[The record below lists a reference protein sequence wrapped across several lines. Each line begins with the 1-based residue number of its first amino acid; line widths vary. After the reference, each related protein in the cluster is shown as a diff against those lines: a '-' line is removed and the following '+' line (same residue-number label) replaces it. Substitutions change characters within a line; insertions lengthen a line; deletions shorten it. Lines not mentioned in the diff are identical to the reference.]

1 MKLIWK
7 LLRQHIS
14 VAQLTGFFVANLFG
28 LVIVLLSIQLYHD
41 ILPLFSGEDSLMKR
55 DYIIISKRVSTLG
68 GLLNKQSGFTADEV
82 EELRQQDFARSVGE
96 FTPSNFKVSTGIS
109 MAEVGVNMGTAM
121 FFEAVPD
128 EYVDVNLQ
136 KWNFDE
142 SSDVVPIIIPRNY
155 LNLYNF
161 GFAKSR
167 GLPQLSEGVMGLIQ
181 MDIYMTGDNGEK
193 LQYKGNIVGFS
204 NRLNTILVPQKFI
217 DWANNRLSP
226 EKKNNPSRLIVEVE
240 NAADASMAKYL
251 QQKGY
256 ETENDKLDNS
266 KMTYLL
272 RVVTAVVVS
281 VGAIIS
287 ILSFYILMLSVLL
300 LLQKNTVKLQNLMLI
315 GYSPRQVALPYQM
328 LTVGLNV
335 VNGIVAIIIVSVV
348 RTFYIDSLTIVAPQ
362 MAVNPL
368 AGICLICLILVLV
381 ISIINA
387 VVIYRKIVSIWMHK

>member
-1 MKLIWK
+1 
-7 LLRQHIS
+7 
-14 VAQLTGFFVANLFG
+14 
-28 LVIVLLSIQLYHD
+28 
-41 ILPLFSGEDSLMKR
+41 MKR
-55 DYIIISKRVSTLG
+55 DYIIISKRVSALG

-82 EELRQQDFARSVGE
+82 EELRQQGFARSVGE

-109 MAEVGVNMGTAM
+109 MAEAGVNMGTAM

-272 RVVTAVVVS
+272 RVVTAVVAG
-281 VGAIIS
+281 VGAVIS
-287 ILSFYILMLSVLL
+287 ILSFYILMLSVFL

-348 RTFYIDSLTIVAPQ
+348 RTLYIDSLTIVAPQ

-368 AGICLICLILVLV
+368 AGICLICLILVSV

>member
-1 MKLIWK
+1 
-7 LLRQHIS
+7 
-14 VAQLTGFFVANLFG
+14 VAQLTGFFTANLFG
-28 LVIVLLSIQLYHD
+28 LVIVLLSVQLYHD
-41 ILPLFSGEDSLMKR
+41 ILPLFSGDDSLMKK
-55 DYIIISKRVSTLG
+55 DYIIVSKRVNALG
-68 GLLNKQSGFTADEV
+68 GLLNRQSGFSASEV
-82 EELRQQDFARSVGE
+82 DDLRAQTFARSVGE

-109 MAEVGVNMGTAM
+109 MAQAGVNMGTAM

-136 KWNFDE
+136 KWHFDE
-142 SSDVVPIIIPRNY
+142 GSSVVPIIIPRNY

-167 GLPQLSEGVMGLIQ
+167 GLPQLSEGVMSLVQ

-193 LQYKGNIVGFS
+193 LHYKGNIAGFS

-226 EKKNNPSRLIVEVE
+226 GKQSRPSRLIVEVD

-266 KMTYLL
+266 RMTYLL
-272 RVVTAVVVS
+272 RVVTGVVAG
-281 VGAIIS
+281 VGGVIS
-287 ILSFYILMLSVLL
+287 LLSFYILMLSVFL

-335 VNGIVAIIIVSVV
+335 VNGILAVIIVAVV
-348 RTFYIDSLTIVAPQ
+348 RGFYIDSLTVVAPQ
-362 MAVNPL
+362 MTINPL
-368 AGICLICLILVLV
+368 FGIIVICAVLV
-381 ISIINA
+381 VAVAFINVA
-387 VVIYRKIVSIWMHK
+387 VIYRKIVTIRMHK

>member
-1 MKLIWK
+1 
-7 LLRQHIS
+7 
-14 VAQLTGFFVANLFG
+14 
-28 LVIVLLSIQLYHD
+28 
-41 ILPLFSGEDSLMKR
+41 
-55 DYIIISKRVSTLG
+55 
-68 GLLNKQSGFTADEV
+68 
-82 EELRQQDFARSVGE
+82 
-96 FTPSNFKVSTGIS
+96 
-109 MAEVGVNMGTAM
+109 
-121 FFEAVPD
+121 
-128 EYVDVNLQ
+128 
-136 KWNFDE
+136 
-142 SSDVVPIIIPRNY
+142 
-155 LNLYNF
+155 
-161 GFAKSR
+161 
-167 GLPQLSEGVMGLIQ
+167 
-181 MDIYMTGDNGEK
+181 
-193 LQYKGNIVGFS
+193 
-204 NRLNTILVPQKFI
+204 
-217 DWANNRLSP
+217 
-226 EKKNNPSRLIVEVE
+226 VEVE

-287 ILSFYILMLSVLL
+287 ILSFYILMLSVFL

>member
-287 ILSFYILMLSVLL
+287 ILSFYILMLSVFL

>member
-55 DYIIISKRVSTLG
+55 DYIIISKRVSALG

-82 EELRQQDFARSVGE
+82 EELRQQGFARSVGE

-109 MAEVGVNMGTAM
+109 MAEAGVNMGTAM

-281 VGAIIS
+281 VGAVIS
-287 ILSFYILMLSVLL
+287 ILSFYILMLSVFL

-348 RTFYIDSLTIVAPQ
+348 RTLYIDSLTIVAPQ

-368 AGICLICLILVLV
+368 AGICLICLILVSV